1 LVARPATEAKGIQ
14 IDPEDKVS
22 ILRQRLAAKA
32 KQEPGFRFY
41 VLYVSTVKSIE
52 QTGVI
57 SSEHPQFGFS
67 SPASAGIGAA
77 SAAPPYQFSLTNQ
90 AADANSAQGRVW
102 ETRSVFQAEP
112 GGVDR
117 LWTRRAPRMGVA
129 CGPGGRARGPFRE
142 AKSSRQSISLS
153 MPPHPPRR
161 EGRDLVAI
169 DASAPGLLSGW
180 RRRQA
185 PGPSGLR
192 SNPDIRFSRR
202 R

>member
-1 LVARPATEAKGIQ
+1 MTRRATMQLQAAEGG
-14 IDPEDKVS
+14 
-22 ILRQRLAAKA
+22 RL
-32 KQEPGFRFY
+32 
-41 VLYVSTVKSIE
+41 STVKSIE

>member
-1 LVARPATEAKGIQ
+1 MESSSRTHLP
-14 IDPEDKVS
+14 S
-22 ILRQRLAAKA
+22 AKA
-32 KQEPGFRFY
+32 FRME
-41 VLYVSTVKSIE
+41 VPEVPKTSLTTPVSTVKSIE